1 MLSLDLCPLLL
12 ACSSGPFFSFPSSFL
27 CCFFR
32 HLNSYLWLVWLVAF
46 ELVVYGR
53 CWAVLPFPRPPPW
66 LTVPML
72 CSHLRA
78 SAFASAA
85 FPYEGRASRCFGSF
99 GFSSRDLLYA
109 GQGFVISKRQVVC
122 KHKAETIIGFV
133 LLFQCDHWICLAFSC
148 QFVVQGLP
156 FQACVFRTCP
166 AGTHEAET
174 LIGFVLL

>member
-1 MLSLDLCPLLL
+1 MTERVCIDMRLVSHFIVVCFVVKD
-12 ACSSGPFFSFPSSFL
+12 FL
-27 CCFFR
+27 Q
-32 HLNSYLWLVWLVAF
+32 S
-46 ELVVYGR
+46 
-53 CWAVLPFPRPPPW
+53 WALGGVG

-78 SAFASAA
+78 SASASAA
-85 FPYEGRASRCFGSF
+85 FPYEGRTSRCFGSF
-99 GFSSRDLLYA
+99 GFSSCDLLYA